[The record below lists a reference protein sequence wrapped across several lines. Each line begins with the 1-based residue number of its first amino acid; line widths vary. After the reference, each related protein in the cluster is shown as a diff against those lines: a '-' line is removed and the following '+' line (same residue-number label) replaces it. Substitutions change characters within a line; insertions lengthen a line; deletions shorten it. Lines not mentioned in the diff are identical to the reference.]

1 MADWVDPHQSMQVLP
16 NHDEREEH
24 HRITYTL
31 WLVQEEEA
39 GGKQGDA

>member
-1 MADWVDPHQSMQVLP
+1 MWIRLFLKQYMQVLP

-31 WLVQEEEA
+31 WLVQEEE
-39 GGKQGDA
+39 QGDG

>member
-1 MADWVDPHQSMQVLP
+1 MQVLP
-16 NHDEREEH
+16 NLDEREEH

-31 WLVQEEEA
+31 WLVQEEEEEEEE